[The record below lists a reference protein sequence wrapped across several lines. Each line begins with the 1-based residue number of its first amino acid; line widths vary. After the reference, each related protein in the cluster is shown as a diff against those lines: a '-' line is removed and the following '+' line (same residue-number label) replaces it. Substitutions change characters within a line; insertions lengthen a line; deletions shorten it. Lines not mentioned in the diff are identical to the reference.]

1 LSFLRFLVAWAN
13 VPFAIAAG
21 IAILF
26 AALQATGLL
35 GLLAGDHEAEAGG
48 DAEAGHDVGGG
59 HEADADADADADH
72 DADADQDAEANGGVR
87 DFFAS
92 SLGFGKIPFSL
103 IWQTYTIVF
112 AATGLALNAHRYW
125 GREPVT
131 ASLAWTLPI
140 SLLAGYA
147 VVAVLARFLGPVFAS
162 EHERATSRAELV
174 GQTGV
179 VISSRVTA
187 DFGEVRIHDKTG
199 HDLRVVCKLAEGA
212 TAPREHQRVV
222 VVEYSQERGELLVAP
237 LEDDAPEEETKNR
250 A

>member
-1 LSFLRFLVAWAN
+1 MAFLRFLVAWAN

-26 AALQATGLL
+26 ALLQASGVL

-48 DAEAGHDVGGG
+48 DAEAGHDVDGG
-59 HEADADADADADH
+59 HDADADH
-72 DADADQDAEANGGVR
+72 DADAEHDADESPGMR
-87 DFFAS
+87 DFVTS

-103 IWQTYTIVF
+103 IWQTYAIVF
-112 AATGLALNAHRYW
+112 AATGLALNAHTYW
-125 GREPVT
+125 GREPST

-140 SLLAGYA
+140 ALVAGWS
-147 VVAVLARFLGPVFAS
+147 VVALLARFLGPVFAS

-179 VISSRVTA
+179 VISSKVTA
-187 DFGEVRIHDKTG
+187 DFGEVRIRDKTG
-199 HDLRVVCKLAEGA
+199 HDLRVVCKLADGA
-212 TAPREHQRVV
+212 AAPREHQRVV
-222 VVEYSQERGELLVAP
+222 VVEYARERGELLVAP
-237 LEDDAPEEETKNR
+237 LEDDEPEEETKNR